1 MTPRHAVLLATD
13 LDKETLIKYI
23 DRFLMFY
30 IQTADKLQRTSVWF
44 SKLEGGIDYLRSVVI
59 DDSLGICDE
68 LEAQMQHLV
77 NTYQCE
83 WKTTI
88 EDETKLQRFR
98 HFVNSDRPDPSLTY
112 VEERGQKRPA
122 TEEEKQS
129 LTV

>member
-1 MTPRHAVLLATD
+1 
-13 LDKETLIKYI
+13 
-23 DRFLMFY
+23 MFY

-98 HFVNSDRPDPSLTY
+98 HFVNSDRPDPNLTY

-122 TEEEKQS
+122 TEDEKQ